1 MENFTTKKE
10 STKIEEKN
18 IGLKFIKF
26 SQFWLFFFK
35 VLPAALNVYFL
46 FSQKGHQK
54 LSLFLL
60 FDKWPKNVRLGSLFK
75 YRYNLN
81 KETQHRRSFFKFSR
95 IFILL
100 YPGFTLLVRI
110 GTRARMQYCIR
121 ISVRARSMNN
131 RLAICNTLGFYLHS
145 LVFTSY
151 LKLIC
156 TYTS

>member
-10 STKIEEKN
+10 STKIEKKKKN
-18 IGLKFIKF
+18 I
-26 SQFWLFFFK
+26 
-35 VLPAALNVYFL
+35 ALNVYISYFL
-46 FSQKGHQK
+46 KRDIRNCLYFCYLINGQKC
-54 LSLFLL
+54 
-60 FDKWPKNVRLGSLFK
+60 PLGISFQV
-75 YRYNLN
+75 YNLN
-81 KETQHRRSFFKFSR
+81 KETQHHRCFFKFSR